1 MTPLRAVLAAA
12 TLAALAAAR
21 PASAHGPELGLGA
34 DWLVDPDSGEL
45 QLTLGVATHLARN
58 VDLGVRFGVAWF
70 DEADVVGV
78 PIDGRLRI
86 RTGRLYLEGLVGPW
100 ILFDSGDS
108 VQLHAAIG
116 FGLQSRSLSFGLEVG
131 VLEDTSMVG
140 VRVAF
145 PL

>member
-21 PASAHGPELGLGA
+21 PAQASTALGLGA
-34 DWLVDPDSGEL
+34 DYLVDPDSGEL
-45 QLTLGVATHLARN
+45 QLTLAADTRLMRHVT
-58 VDLGVRFGVAWF
+58 LGVRFGAMYLSDPGRF
-70 DEADVVGV
+70 GV

-86 RTGRLYLEGLVGPW
+86 RGSRLYAEGLVGPW
-100 ILFDSGDS
+100 LVFDDGDT
-108 VQLHAAIG
+108 VRLHAAFG
-116 FGLQSRSLSFGLEVG
+116 FGILTSSLSFGVEVG
-131 VLEDTSMVG
+131 WMDPTSMIG